1 MAKSWD
7 NMSKEEREA
16 SGQTKKEYN
25 RSTGQSTIPKYNSEP
40 TPTPTATPTPT
51 PTTSTKDGE
60 VEAPSWYKNSDSSTP
75 STMQKGLTK
84 EQWESKNAP
93 IQQKKE
99 SEAAKVQAK
108 EKASAYLKSGG
119 SRDAEYDAIL
129 KEGGLNNH
137 TYQQMTRADQKAA
150 YEQTQIDRDKER
162 EAYNQSRL
170 DLQAHKAQFGPKN
183 VYGRQSARD
192 THERSMARGNPK
204 VTGPAGN
211 EDPYLI
217 SQNEIAQQLY
227 DSGYDYSHQE
237 MARHANGG
245 SDKSAMNSYLYDE
258 YGGYDNWYNNHSL
271 YSGNFTG
278 SKDLMDFDKVMEIGQ
293 QQQDALKNYQTSDE
307 YMSKYGQYDWAKDF
321 NEKYGQGAN

>member
-1 MAKSWD
+1 MWSELTDDQKESAGSKSEH
-7 NMSKEEREA
+7 KA
-16 SGQTKKEYN
+16 SKKEYE
-25 RSTGQSTIPKYNSEP
+25 QSKSNSAPK
-40 TPTPTATPTPT
+40 

-60 VEAPSWYKNSDSSTP
+60 VEAPSWYKNSDGSTP

-108 EKASAYLKSGG
+108 EKASAYLKSGN
-119 SRDAEYDAIL
+119 SRDAEYDEIL

-137 TYQQMTRADQKAA
+137 TYQQMTRADQKVAREQKEKEYEKSHYA
-150 YEQTQIDRDKER
+150 YKDANAEI
-162 EAYNQSRL
+162 
-170 DLQAHKAQFGPKN
+170 QAIKLEYGPKN
-183 VYGRQSARD
+183 IYGRQSARD

-217 SQNEIAQQLY
+217 SQNEIAKQLY

-278 SKDLMDFDKVMEIGQ
+278 SKDLMDFDKVMEVGQ
-293 QQQDALKNYQTSDE
+293 QQQDAMRNYQTSDE
-307 YMSKYGQYDWAKDF
+307 YMSKYGQYDWAKDY
-321 NEKYGQGAN
+321 NEKYGEGAN